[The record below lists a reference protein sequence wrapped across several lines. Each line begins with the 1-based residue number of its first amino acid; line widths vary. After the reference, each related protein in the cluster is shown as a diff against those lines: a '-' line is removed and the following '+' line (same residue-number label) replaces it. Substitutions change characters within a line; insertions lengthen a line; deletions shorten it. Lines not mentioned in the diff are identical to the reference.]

1 MYKAYNI
8 VINYS
13 QGGLTASLGSKFKMM
28 KRILSVFLGLGML
41 LAGCQEPAEPVVEK
55 IPGPKLVSSVPSDGE
70 QDLYGSALT
79 VKMTFDQSIKC
90 PSDKKQ
96 LISIDGSAEVA
107 GVNTYDRELEVD
119 VEGLDG
125 GKTYTLT
132 VPAGVV
138 QGYRL
143 NQNGADE
150 IRVTFSMKET
160 GSYVPSVEKSLAN
173 PNASKEAR
181 NVYNFLFEQSGKK
194 TLSGVQS
201 SHSHKND
208 FVDFIYQKVG
218 KHPALAGYDF
228 LFLQYSPTPADWGW
242 VQNYNDISAP
252 KEQWAANGLV
262 SYMWHWNVPNSKTDW
277 DNGVNNYNFDGYAFY
292 CDKTSFDIREA
303 LKPGTWQNDFIMKD
317 IEEVAGYLQLLEDRN
332 IPVIWRP
339 LHEAAGNYDLYGPN
353 GAWFWWGRHGAE
365 PCKQLWRLLY
375 DQLVNVY
382 GLDNLIWVWTV
393 DVTKGAE
400 DQYLDWYPGDEYVDI
415 LGVDIYAPDT
425 EAKTRQYEALV
436 DMTKGEK
443 LVAISECGNIPD
455 PAKCME
461 AGNRWS
467 WFMVWCTTDSNG
479 NLALNTPDW
488 SHNTLDHW
496 KNVMGSPYVLNR
508 EDMPSLKR

>member
-1 MYKAYNI
+1 
-8 VINYS
+8 
-13 QGGLTASLGSKFKMM
+13 M
-28 KRILSVFLGLGML
+28 KRFLLGIICFGAL
-41 LAGCQEPAEPVVEK
+41 LAGCGKEVDPPAPAAA
-55 IPGPKLVSSVPSDGE
+55 PQLLGSVPADGASDLTGE
-70 QDLYGSALT
+70 SLT
-79 VKMTFDQSIKC
+79 VTLTFDQNIKYVSRGASVSVTGGAKIEKIYPYHATLSINL
-90 PSDKKQ
+90 SG
-96 LISIDGSAEVA
+96 LVA
-107 GVNTYDRELEVD
+107 G
-119 VEGLDG
+119 G
-125 GKTYTLT
+125 TYTVT
-132 VPAGVV
+132 VPKGAV
-138 QGYRL
+138 QGFAA
-143 NQNGADE
+143 NQE
-150 IRVTFSMKET
+150 TSEEVRVTFSMKYVEP
-160 GSYVPSVEKSLAN
+160 YVPSVLDPVKTLVN
-173 PNASKEAR
+173 PDASPQAKK
-181 NVYNFLFEQSGKK
+181 VYDFLIGQSGKK

-208 FVDFIYQKVG
+208 FVDFIYQKTG

-228 LFLQYSPTPADWGW
+228 LFLQFSPTPDNWSW
-242 VQNYNDISAP
+242 VQNYNDISAA

-262 SYMWHWNVPNSKTDW
+262 NYMWHWNVPNSKADW
-277 DNGVNNYNFDGYAFY
+277 DKGVNEYNFDGYNFY

-303 LKPGTWQNDFIMKD
+303 VKEGTWQHDFIMKD
-317 IEEVAGYLQLLEDRN
+317 IEEVAGYLQLLENEN

-400 DQYLDWYPGDEYVDI
+400 DKFLDWYPGDEYVDI
-415 LGVDIYAPDT
+415 LGVDIYESNT
-425 EAKTRQYEALV
+425 NAKERQYQALV
-436 DMTKGEK
+436 DLTKGKK
-443 LVAISECGNIPD
+443 LVTISECGNIPD
-455 PAKCME
+455 PGKCMD

-488 SHNTLDHW
+488 SYNTLDHW

-508 EDMPSLKR
+508 EDMPSLK